1 MTKIKQFDYQTLN
14 HLNYSSDLVNKMN
27 QIYNLRGKRVM
38 RAETSVSY
46 NNVTFSGE
54 NVLMYDDM
62 NCKIVSFGGVEKFT
76 YTFKGQINDIIPV
89 DGKKTF
95 LIMGNSKVQKVKLK

>member
-1 MTKIKQFDYQTLN
+1 
-14 HLNYSSDLVNKMN
+14 
-27 QIYNLRGKRVM
+27 M

-76 YTFKGQINDIIPV
+76 YTFK
-89 DGKKTF
+89 
-95 LIMGNSKVQKVKLK
+95 